1 MLRGLWLTAWITVSG
16 LTAVMTACSR
26 TGPEL
31 RAAANAL
38 SRAADECL
46 LDVRDRHLTWETSG
60 NCKSLSP
67 LASSY
72 IAAGGF
78 NNEADD
84 IRLIAEEARTTAW
97 MARATSLAGGLPL
110 SIW

>member
-1 MLRGLWLTAWITVSG
+1 MLRAYRRVVSIMISG
-16 LTAVMTACSR
+16 VTIAAIACSG

-31 RAAANAL
+31 RTAADAL

-46 LDVRDRHLTWETSG
+46 LDVRDRRFTWETSA

-78 NNEADD
+78 SNEADS
-84 IRLIAEEARTTAW
+84 IRIIAEEARTTAW
-97 MARATSLAGGLPL
+97 MARATSLAGGQSL